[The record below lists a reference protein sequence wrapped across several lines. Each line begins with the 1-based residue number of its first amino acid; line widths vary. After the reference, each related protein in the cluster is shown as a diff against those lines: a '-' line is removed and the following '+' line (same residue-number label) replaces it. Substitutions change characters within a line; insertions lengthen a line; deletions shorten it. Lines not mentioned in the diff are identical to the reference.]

1 MWRLDPT
8 LPLADLQT
16 MGDVLFKSVAQ
27 PRFLTLLL
35 AIFGGVALALATV
48 GTYGVMSYSVAER
61 NHELGIR
68 MALGAESGGVVRLVL
83 GQGLGVALIGLV
95 LGVVTAYGLTRFM
108 SSMLFTVGTT
118 DLFTF
123 VAVPLLLIAV
133 ATLACLVPARRA
145 TRVDPMVVLRE

>member
-1 MWRLDPT
+1 
-8 LPLADLQT
+8 
-16 MGDVLFKSVAQ
+16 
-27 PRFLTLLL
+27 
-35 AIFGGVALALATV
+35 
-48 GTYGVMSYSVAER
+48 MSYSVAER